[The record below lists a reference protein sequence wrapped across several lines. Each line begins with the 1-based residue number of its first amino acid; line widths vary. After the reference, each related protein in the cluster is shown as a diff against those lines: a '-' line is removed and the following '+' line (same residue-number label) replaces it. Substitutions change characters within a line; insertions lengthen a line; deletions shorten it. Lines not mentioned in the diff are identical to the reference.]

1 VPAYVG
7 YADRVLGAGGMERL
21 LGEFDAAEA
30 GMRATGRSVFARWA
44 ELAVP
49 VAR

>member
-1 VPAYVG
+1 
-7 YADRVLGAGGMERL
+7 MERL
-21 LGEFDAAEA
+21 LAEFEGAEA
-30 GMRATGRSVFARWA
+30 AMRATGRTMFARWA